1 MHLTFHRLSKSFG
14 NRPVLDAVTVDFGEL
29 RTLAFIGPSGGGKST
44 LLRIIAGLETPD
56 EGEAVIDGV
65 PFDFSDPLALRER
78 RRHLGVVF
86 QAYNLFPH
94 LTALENLLLPLEK
107 VHGLS
112 PAEARKLAL
121 ATLDRFRL
129 VDHAGHR
136 PAELSG
142 GQKQRVAIARAIAIK
157 PRLLLFDEP
166 TSALDPEMTAEVLD
180 VIEEL
185 KAEGHDFILVTHEM
199 GFARHVADHVA
210 FLAEGRIVEHAAGD
224 SLFGAPKT
232 EICQNFLRR
241 VLRHEASL
249 SKP

>member
-1 MHLTFHRLSKSFG
+1 MHLTLRNLSKSFG
-14 NRPVLDAVTVDFGEL
+14 SRTVLDSVSADFGEL
-29 RTLAFIGPSGGGKST
+29 RTLALIGPSGGGKST
-44 LLRIIAGLETPD
+44 LLRIIAGLEQPD
-56 EGEAVIDGV
+56 NGEAGINGS
-65 PFDFSDPLALRER
+65 PIDFSNAASLREH

-107 VHGLS
+107 VHGLAA
-112 PAEARKLAL
+112 AEARQLGL

-129 VDHAGHR
+129 ADHANHR

-185 KAEGHDFILVTHEM
+185 KAEGRDFILVTHEM
-199 GFARHVADHVA
+199 GFARHVADRIA
-210 FLAEGRIVEHAAGD
+210 FLACGKIVEHAAPET
-224 SLFGAPKT
+224 LFENPQSPECAG
-232 EICQNFLRR
+232 FLRR
-241 VLRHEASL
+241 VL
-249 SKP
+249 KY

>member
-1 MHLTFHRLSKSFG
+1 MHLTLRSLSKSFG
-14 NRPVLDAVTVDFGEL
+14 TRTVLNSLTVDFGEL

-44 LLRIIAGLETPD
+44 LLRIIAGLENPD
-56 EGEAVIDGV
+56 EGEALIDGV
-65 PFDFSDPLALRER
+65 PFDFSDRAALRER

-107 VHGLS
+107 VHGLAT
-112 PAEARKLAL
+112 AEARELAL

-129 VDHAGHR
+129 ADHAAHR

-166 TSALDPEMTAEVLD
+166 TSALDPEMTAEVLE

-210 FLAEGRIVEHAAGD
+210 FLADGVIVEHAAGD
-224 SLFGAPKT
+224 ALFSAPKT
-232 EICQNFLRR
+232 EICRNFLRR
-241 VLRHEASL
+241 VLRHEAGLASR
-249 SKP
+249 